1 MVANPIQ
8 KQKRNSMLIG
18 LIVGLVIG
26 LVLCVILYLFLT
38 SNTGAS
44 LTSGDT
50 TKNVAVLNKSIK
62 SGAEI
67 TTADYEIK
75 KVNATSV
82 PTDAVGG
89 ISGTAVAK
97 IDLTAGTVLS
107 NSMLTTTDSKLTK
120 DLREQEYNMIT
131 LPTQLATGDYI
142 DIRLQLPDGGDYI
155 VVSKKYVQKAD
166 ATTVWLNMNEEEI
179 LVMSNAI
186 VEYYIMTGSKLYAT
200 KYTEPG
206 TQEAATPTYCPNA
219 TVVDLINGQLKND
232 ENPNGNIESLIQGRF
247 SEKLKSIRNSRIKT
261 QLDKYNDTGLEN
273 LETNIQEEIKN
284 LQESRQAYF
293 GVLDSAN

>member
-1 MVANPIQ
+1 MVSNPIQ

-26 LVLCVILYLFLT
+26 LILCVILYLFLS
-38 SNTGAS
+38 SNAGVS
-44 LTSGDT
+44 MSNNEG
-50 TKNVAVLNKSIK
+50 TKTVAVLNKTIK

-67 TTADYEIK
+67 TAADYELK
-75 KVNATSV
+75 KVSAATA
-82 PTDAVGG
+82 PTDAIGG
-89 ISGTAVAK
+89 ITGNAITK
-97 IDLTAGTVLS
+97 IDLTSGTVLS
-107 NSMLTTTDSKLTK
+107 SSMLTTTDSKLTK
-120 DLREQEYNMIT
+120 DLREQEYSMIV

-155 VVSKKYVQKAD
+155 VVSKKCVQRIN
-166 ATTVWLNMNEEEI
+166 ATTVWLKMNEEET

-200 KYTEPG
+200 KYTDPG
-206 TQEAATPTYCPNA
+206 AQEAATPTYTPNA
-219 TVVDLINGQLKND
+219 TVTALISGN
-232 ENPNGNIESLIQGRF
+232 ENITSQITDGQGRF
-247 SEKLKSIRNSRIKT
+247 SERLKSIRNSKIKT

-273 LETNIQEEIKN
+273 LETNLQEEIKS

-293 GVLDSAN
+293 GALNSAQ

>member
-1 MVANPIQ
+1 MVSNPIQ

-26 LVLCVILYLFLT
+26 LILCVILYLFLN
-38 SNTGAS
+38 SNAGVDMS
-44 LTSGDT
+44 SGEGIKT
-50 TKNVAVLNKSIK
+50 VAVLNKAIK

-67 TTADYEIK
+67 TAADYELK
-75 KVNATSV
+75 KVSASTS
-82 PTDAVGG
+82 PTDAIGG
-89 ISGTAVAK
+89 INGNAIAK
-97 IDLTAGTVLS
+97 IDLTAGTTLS
-107 NSMLTTTDSKLTK
+107 SSMLTTTDSKLTK
-120 DLREQEYNMIT
+120 DLREQEYNMIV
-131 LPTQLATGDYI
+131 LPTQLTAGDYI

-155 VVSKKYVQKAD
+155 VVSKKCVQKAD
-166 ATTVWLNMNEEEI
+166 ATTVWLKTNEEET

-200 KYTEPG
+200 KYTDPG
-206 TQEAATPTYCPNA
+206 TQEAATPTYTPNA
-219 TVVDLINGQLKND
+219 TVTALISGN
-232 ENPNGNIESLIQGRF
+232 ENITSQIADGQGRF
-247 SEKLKSIRNSRIKT
+247 SERLKSIRNSKIKT

-273 LETNIQEEIKN
+273 LETNIQDEIKS